1 MHNVAL
7 TSRVPSATC
16 RTRRGL
22 GLFEL
27 LACLSISS
35 MLLTAVAV
43 AYKTSFNSYR
53 DSQQRGQMLNSG
65 RGVLSMMVGDIRR
78 ADAAGPYDPSST
90 VTTNENTQF
99 NNQIVPGTPN
109 SGMPSSGGSGVI
121 GIQLAKTHPDSIDL
135 TASVAHPVLITYWF
149 SSATQQVLMTRQTS
163 ATPVT
168 PQVVGNFV
176 QNMQIYMQPVYVPAN
191 PSAGT
196 TAGVVLQRAVI
207 TLTLANK
214 DANGKQI
221 IVGGQDLTL
230 TLSDAAMPR
239 KNFSGL

>member
-1 MHNVAL
+1 MHCASE
-7 TSRVPSATC
+7 TSRVQPAT
-16 RTRRGL
+16 RHHRRGL

-65 RGVLSMMVGDIRR
+65 RGILSMIVGDIRR
-78 ADAAGPYDPSST
+78 ADAAGPYNPSAT
-90 VTTNENTQF
+90 ITTNQTTQF
-99 NNQIVPGTPN
+99 NNQLVPGTPN
-109 SGMPSSGGSGVI
+109 TGLPASGGSGVI
-121 GIQLAKTHPDSIDL
+121 GIQLAKTHPDSIDP
-135 TASVAHPVLITYWF
+135 TASAAHPVIITYWF
-149 SSATQQVLMTRQTS
+149 SSATEQVLMTRQS
-163 ATPVT
+163 SVTPVT

-176 QNMQIYMQPVYVPAN
+176 QSMQIYMQPVYVPAN

-196 TAGVVLQRAVI
+196 TAGVVLQRAVL
-207 TLTLANK
+207 TLILANK
-214 DANGKQI
+214 DANGNRI